1 MRDVLALELGE
12 SFNVNFEDGKTAS
25 QFPVFFA
32 LDLINFGIK
41 RKQPA
46 AVRLGEKLLAE
57 SCPAEQAKLPREL
70 AMSIKNFKL
79 DYDNNMQYR
88 DAMKLTGPINNNRLY
103 HLASQQSA
111 DKGITYCMD
120 DPYWQEFAQK
130 NRRREDMWRN
140 PSIFA
145 YRYKQYGMLGE
156 ILDMHAIQKKYDMAF
171 NRPM

>member
-12 SFNVNFEDGKTAS
+12 SFNVNFEEGKTDT

-32 LDLINFGIK
+32 LDMINFGIK

-70 AMSIKNFKL
+70 AMSIKNFML

-103 HLASQQSA
+103 HLANQ
-111 DKGITYCMD
+111 
-120 DPYWQEFAQK
+120 
-130 NRRREDMWRN
+130 
-140 PSIFA
+140 
-145 YRYKQYGMLGE
+145 
-156 ILDMHAIQKKYDMAF
+156 
-171 NRPM
+171 